1 MSRTVRLRYA
11 ISPELEDAFAGWC
24 WSAGAA
30 GVESDMAPVA
40 DAQRGWT
47 YFAADAVP
55 DAASRAD
62 LETWC
67 PGAELGEPEPVP
79 ERDWLAAWRAG
90 ARPIEIGAG
99 FVVDPREPEEVG
111 ESYVPGSRTLLRLP
125 ARTAFGV
132 GSHESTRLTLELL
145 ERTGCAGRRVLDV
158 GCGTGILAFAARLL
172 GARAVVAFDVDPAA
186 ALLVPQYCALNGWPP
201 IPTFAGSLAAL
212 SVGAGGARREPFD
225 LALVNVI
232 PAEIAPELPLLT
244 ACLARGAQVLFSGIL
259 LEQEASAQARLD
271 EHGLRTLARR
281 SEGEW
286 VALAAVHAP

>member
-1 MSRTVRLRYA
+1 MSRTVRLRFA
-11 ISPELEDAFAGWC
+11 IPHDQEDAFAGWC

-30 GVESDMAPVA
+30 GVE
-40 DAQRGWT
+40 T
-47 YFAADAVP
+47 
-55 DAASRAD
+55 DAAPAGDLQHGWAYFPAESAPDGASREELAR
-62 LETWC
+62 WC
-67 PGAELGEPEPVP
+67 PGAELSEPEPVP

-90 ARPIEIGAG
+90 ARPIDIGAG

-111 ESYVPGSRTLLRLP
+111 APFDPGARTLLRLP

-172 GARAVVAFDVDPAA
+172 GARAVVAFDIDPAA
-186 ALLVPQYCALNGWPP
+186 ALLVPQYCALNGWPA
-201 IPTFAGSLAAL
+201 IPAFAGSLAAL
-212 SVGAGGARREPFD
+212 AVGREAGRPAPFD

-232 PAEIAPELPLLT
+232 PAEIAPELPRLA
-244 ACLARGAQVLFSGIL
+244 ACLAPGAVALFSGML
-259 LEQEASAQARLD
+259 LEQEDAARAQLAG
-271 EHGLRTLARR
+271 HGLRTVERR

-286 VALAAVHAP
+286 VALSAVLER